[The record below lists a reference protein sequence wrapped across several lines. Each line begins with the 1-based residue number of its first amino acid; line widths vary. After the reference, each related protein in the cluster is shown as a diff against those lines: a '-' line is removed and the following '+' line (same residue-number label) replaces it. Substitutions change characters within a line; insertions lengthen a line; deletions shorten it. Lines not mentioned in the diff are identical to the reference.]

1 MSSISLLTSEYL
13 YEFKLFFR
21 KTIPNNEAFYIVLF
35 FTKFF
40 PIILFTHSID
50 PNSHNYPKLF
60 TLSKIIRALV
70 IFNHAPQ
77 FSYITLCIILYV
89 LLSTF
94 MISIAFVFIRYYIAS
109 RKTDYVLY
117 NIPCNSLNLSKR
129 LQFFFKFCIY
139 FYIIII
145 FFYQHILEVFRK
157 GCRI

>member
-1 MSSISLLTSEYL
+1 MSSISLLTNEYL

-21 KTIPNNEAFYIVLF
+21 KTIPKNEAFYIVLF

-94 MISIAFVFIRYYIAS
+94 MISRCKISNYM
-109 RKTDYVLY
+109 
-117 NIPCNSLNLSKR
+117 NIMATELPHSTIGKSLL
-129 LQFFFKFCIY
+129 
-139 FYIIII
+139 
-145 FFYQHILEVFRK
+145 
-157 GCRI
+157 